1 MKAYRLT
8 FSSFLCL
15 SPARLQHIFF
25 YAHKKTVKNPM
36 NTNPENDEEADRRE
50 GWWEEEQA
58 RLIAENKRPPIDP
71 RYSVVSPLGT
81 LLVTNNI

>member
-8 FSSFLCL
+8 FFFFFSLS

-71 RYSVVSPLGT
+71 RYSVFPFGHASCD
-81 LLVTNNI
+81 

>member
-1 MKAYRLT
+1 MQNKAYRLT
-8 FSSFLCL
+8 FFLL
-15 SPARLQHIFF
+15 FSVFPSRLQHIFF

-71 RYSVVSPLGT
+71 RYSVVSPWARFL
-81 LLVTNNI
+81 

>member
-1 MKAYRLT
+1 
-8 FSSFLCL
+8 
-15 SPARLQHIFF
+15 
-25 YAHKKTVKNPM
+25 M

-58 RLIAENKRPPIDP
+58 RLIVENKRPPIDP